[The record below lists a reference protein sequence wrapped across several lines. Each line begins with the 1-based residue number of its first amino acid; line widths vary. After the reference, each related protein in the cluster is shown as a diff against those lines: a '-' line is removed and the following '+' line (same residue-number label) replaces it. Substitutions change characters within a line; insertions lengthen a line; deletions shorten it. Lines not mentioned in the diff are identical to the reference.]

1 MLDAFT
7 AILRAFPDSHS
18 EIEHTFEDVEWVI
31 TRLYRR

>member
-18 EIEHTFEDVEWVI
+18 EIEHTFEGVEWVI